1 MNFIQEKRKPYKAER
16 KSNLTAV
23 SSVIKTIKQQLGLDE
38 DFFIIANVW
47 EKETGAQNIELCGFK
62 DGVIYAQTPYSAGLN
77 DIMLRKKE
85 IINKLNQYLSIKK
98 IRNIKIEIK

>member
-1 MNFIQEKRKPYKAER
+1 MNFIQEKQKPYKAER

-23 SSVIKTIKQQLGLDE
+23 SSVITTIKQQLGLDE
-38 DFFIIANVW
+38 DFFIIAKTW

-62 DGVIYAQTPYSAGLN
+62 DGIIYAQTPYSAALN

-85 IINKLNQYLSIKK
+85 IINKLNQYLSAKK
-98 IRNIKIEIK
+98 IKNIKIEIT